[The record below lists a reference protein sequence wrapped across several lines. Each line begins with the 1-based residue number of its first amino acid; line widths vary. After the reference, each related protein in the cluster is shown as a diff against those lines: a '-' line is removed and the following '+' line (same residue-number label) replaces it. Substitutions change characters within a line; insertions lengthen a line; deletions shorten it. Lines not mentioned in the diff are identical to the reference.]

1 MNVNKEK
8 PKMPTESPQKSKNSS
23 SGKRIRRTAEES
35 KALIL
40 DIAARRLKAQGLEG
54 LNLTGVAQD
63 AGISHATII
72 HHFGGSEEMRRA
84 LVTHMTAALLTD
96 VVTALQQEVPPVELC
111 QSLFQTITENG
122 HARLLAWLAVDSG
135 TPMASPSE
143 DVQTLFAAVIQ
154 TVADDLHS
162 EHAEP
167 GKMSPP
173 CEEELTRARN
183 IVMLIASTA
192 IGLGISGDALSE
204 LLGMSPNERTAF
216 PSWLATLVTG
226 D

>member
-1 MNVNKEK
+1 MNVNSENRK
-8 PKMPTESPQKSKNSS
+8 KSAPAA
-23 SGKRIRRTAEES
+23 KRVRRTAAQA

-40 DIAARRLKAQGLEG
+40 ETAARRLKDQGLDG
-54 LNLTGVAQD
+54 LNLTGVADD

-111 QSLFQTITENG
+111 QNLFQAITENG

-135 TPMASPSE
+135 NTMASPSE
-143 DVQTLFAAVIQ
+143 DIQTLFAAVIQ
-154 TVADDLHS
+154 TVADDLHRP
-162 EHAEP
+162 HAETD
-167 GKMSPP
+167 GKMTPP
-173 CEEELTRARN
+173 CPEELDRARN
-183 IVMLIASTA
+183 IVLLIASTA
-192 IGLGISGDALSE
+192 IGLGISGDALSV
-204 LLGMSPNERTAF
+204 LLGMSPDARQAF
-216 PSWLATLVTG
+216 PSWLGTLVTG

>member
-1 MNVNKEK
+1 MNVNNETPKK
-8 PKMPTESPQKSKNSS
+8 PTGAARKSSAPR
-23 SGKRIRRTAEES
+23 KRIRRTAADA

-40 DIAARRLKAQGLEG
+40 ETAARRLKAQGLDG
-54 LNLTGVAQD
+54 LNLTGVAED

-72 HHFGGSEEMRRA
+72 HHFGGSEDMRRA
-84 LVTHMTAALLTD
+84 LVTHMTASLLTD

-111 QSLFQTITENG
+111 QSLVQTITENG

-162 EHAEP
+162 PHAEP

-173 CEEELTRARN
+173 CPEELERARN
-183 IVMLIASTA
+183 IVLLIASTA
-192 IGLGISGDALSE
+192 IGLGISGDSLTE
-204 LLGMSPNERTAF
+204 LLGMSTADRTAF
-216 PSWLATLVTG
+216 PSWLATLVIG